1 MLSSIYRNR
10 KAGIFDGVT
19 KILHHLRSSF
29 SVRPNT
35 LTSFSLGEQEEHLL
49 PQPFRSNC
57 IENWKMPRFGPSLEE
72 IEADGRDYWIN
83 TTYESQTCLDVCQ
96 LLDTHHHCGC
106 YWEEFDTFQIRLHKS
121 DRDKT
126 YPVVLQPHCSIK
138 NIPHQYLP
146 CRCAMKA
153 TTHAWKHHGK
163 GLPNSSMISHGRKSV
178 PVIARRAAGH
188 LATISSN
195 RPRSGLPLTIGGK
208 LPRASTFLFLQ
219 SSILQ
224 MIWAPSWRATVLRT
238 T

>member
-1 MLSSIYRNR
+1 
-10 KAGIFDGVT
+10 
-19 KILHHLRSSF
+19 
-29 SVRPNT
+29 
-35 LTSFSLGEQEEHLL
+35 
-49 PQPFRSNC
+49 
-57 IENWKMPRFGPSLEE
+57 
-72 IEADGRDYWIN
+72 
-83 TTYESQTCLDVCQ
+83 
-96 LLDTHHHCGC
+96 
-106 YWEEFDTFQIRLHKS
+106 
-121 DRDKT
+121 
-126 YPVVLQPHCSIK
+126 
-138 NIPHQYLP
+138 
-146 CRCAMKA
+146 MKA

-238 T
+238 TWISWPKSGSISNQGIGGRSRWSRSFPTFTATSWLLVALYPSTWDSPLSASLRLWNSSTIGFPRWNQANGVGWRREGMEMILRPSAWLPS